1 MSISPVPACLR
12 YFKLLIVPLD
22 LMRHYTVSSRFLLAS
37 QRHGDDLDVRKSLIL
52 LLELNQNVS
61 TDFSNNQE
69 WQDGGLQYSVLRL
82 DIIARYVYMRH
93 VQAQPRSVGRV
104 D

>member
-1 MSISPVPACLR
+1 ML
-12 YFKLLIVPLD
+12 KLLIPPLIAVRFSKIQKPI
-22 LMRHYTVSSRFLLAS
+22 LQLLLVSHRHKNNF
-37 QRHGDDLDVRKSLIL
+37 HVRKSLIL

-69 WQDGGLQYSVLRL
+69 WRDGGLQYSVLRL

-93 VQAQPRSVGRV
+93 VQA
-104 D
+104 